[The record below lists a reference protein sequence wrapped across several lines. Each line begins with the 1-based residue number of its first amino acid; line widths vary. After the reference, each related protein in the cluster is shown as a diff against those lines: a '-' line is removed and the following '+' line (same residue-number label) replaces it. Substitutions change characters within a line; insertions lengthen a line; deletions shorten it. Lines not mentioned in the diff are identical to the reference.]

1 MEDMAHQIQ
10 IHKVLLSK
18 LKLRKIFWIHYH
30 YIHFDIRKVIHQ
42 FFIKGG
48 WDGMIGEL
56 VRREAEIAVAPL
68 TITAEREK
76 VFQMSIE

>member
-1 MEDMAHQIQ
+1 MNNI
-10 IHKVLLSK
+10 IKYVFYKNLLT
-18 LKLRKIFWIHYH
+18 
-30 YIHFDIRKVIHQ
+30 
-42 FFIKGG
+42 FIIGG

-76 VFQMSIE
+76 VFSRSF